1 MKEDDEIISF
11 KIITIGNCG
20 VGKTSIL
27 QRFIEGTF
35 NEDLMPTFGMNYKI
49 KINTLKNGKK
59 IQLKLFDTAGQEKY
73 RSLSKSFFKNVDGVL
88 FVYALN
94 DKNSFDNIKHWIK
107 TFIDNHNG
115 KKDIPLYLIE
125 NKNDLEK
132 EVNKELVND
141 FLLENI
147 NFKFKSISAKLNK
160 DNSINEL
167 FQEISEILYI
177 DYKES
182 GKENRKQK
190 IIKIENYSEK
200 YKNLNKLN
208 SCSLCQEE

>member
-1 MKEDDEIISF
+1 MKEDDELLSF

-27 QRFIEGTF
+27 QRFIDGTF
-35 NEDLMPTFGMNYKI
+35 NEDLMPTLGMNNKI

-59 IQLKLFDTAGQEKY
+59 IILKLFDTAGEEKY

-132 EVNKELVND
+132 EVDKELVND

-200 YKNLNKLN
+200 YQKLN

>member
-1 MKEDDEIISF
+1 MKEDDELLSF

-27 QRFIEGTF
+27 QRFIDGTF
-35 NEDLMPTFGMNYKI
+35 NEDLMPTLGMNNKI

-59 IQLKLFDTAGQEKY
+59 IILKLFDTAGEEKY

-94 DKNSFDNIKHWIK
+94 DKNSFENLIK

-132 EVNKELVND
+132 EVDKELVNE
-141 FLLENI
+141 FLLDNI

-177 DYKES
+177 NYKDS
-182 GKENRKQK
+182 GKENIKQK
-190 IIKIENYSEK
+190 FIKIENYSEK
-200 YKNLNKLN
+200 YKKIN
-208 SCSLCQEE
+208 SCSLCEVE